1 MIELQSVSIFAGEF
15 ALQNISFQVPRGDYA
30 VLMGR
35 TGRGKT
41 TILESICGLRNVAA
55 GSILIDGVDVT
66 HWLPGDRQI
75 GYVPQDLALF
85 PTLTVAEHLAFAL
98 RLRRWPQSEIDA
110 RIAELSEVLGITSL
124 LKRTVQALSGG
135 ESQRV
140 ALGRAL
146 SFRPAVLL
154 LDEPLSALDE
164 STRLEMHELLKRV
177 KQATGVTTL
186 HVTHS
191 NEEAEALADHRFELN
206 DGVLSSSNER
216 PARRASD

>member
-1 MIELQSVSIFAGEF
+1 MIQLENVSIRAGDFSLNE
-15 ALQNISFQVPRGDYA
+15 ISFQVPKGDYA

-41 TILESICGLRNVAA
+41 TILESICGLRRVSS
-55 GSILIDGVDVT
+55 GKILIDGADVT
-66 HWLPGDRQI
+66 DWLPGDRQI

-85 PTLTVAEHLAFAL
+85 PTLTVAQHLAFAL
-98 RLRRWPQSEIDA
+98 RLRKRSKFEIEGRISELA
-110 RIAELSEVLGITSL
+110 QVLGITSL
-124 LKRTVQALSGG
+124 LDRSVDALSGG

-146 SFRPAVLL
+146 SFRPSVLL

-164 STRLEMHELLKRV
+164 STRAEMHDLLKRV
-177 KQATGVTTL
+177 KQTTGVTTL

-206 DGVLSSSNER
+206 DGVLSQT
-216 PARRASD
+216 

>member
-1 MIELQSVSIFAGEF
+1 MIELQNLSIHAGDFSLVDVSMT
-15 ALQNISFQVPRGDYA
+15 VPRGDYA

-41 TILESICGLRNVAA
+41 TILEAICGLRRVSS
-55 GSILIDGVDVT
+55 GKILIDGCDVT
-66 HWLPGDRQI
+66 DWLPGDRQI

-85 PTLTVAEHLAFAL
+85 PTLTVSQHLAFAL
-98 RLRRWPQSEIDA
+98 KLRKRPQTEIDA
-110 RIAELSEVLGITSL
+110 RIEELAGVLGITGL
-124 LKRTVQALSGG
+124 LDRTVQALSGG

-164 STRLEMHELLKRV
+164 STRMEMHDLLRRV
-177 KQATGVTTL
+177 KQTTGVTTL

-191 NEEAEALADHRFELN
+191 NEEAEALADHRFELH
-206 DGVLSSSNER
+206 DGVLSRLGRNV
-216 PARRASD
+216 

>member
-1 MIELQSVSIFAGEF
+1 MIELDDVSIHAGEF
-15 ALQNISFQVPRGDYA
+15 SLTGICMQVPRGHYA

-41 TILESICGLRNVAA
+41 TILESICGLRKVTS
-55 GSILIDGVDVT
+55 GRILIDGVDVT
-66 HWLPGDRQI
+66 TWLPGDRQI

-85 PTLTVAEHLAFAL
+85 PTLTVGQHLAFAL
-98 RLRRWPQSEIDA
+98 RLRKRPQSEIDE
-110 RIAELSEVLGITSL
+110 RITQLAEVLGITPL
-124 LKRTVQALSGG
+124 LGRKVDALSGG

-164 STRLEMHELLKRV
+164 STRAEMHELLKRV
-177 KQATGVTTL
+177 KTTTGVTTL

-191 NEEAEALADHRFELN
+191 NEEAEVLADQRFELN
-206 DGVLSSSNER
+206 DGVLREG
-216 PARRASD
+216 